1 MMDAFETL
9 LAPVGPDVFF
19 AEYFDRKALYVP
31 GTPEKAATFGL
42 ADMERLANMTIWTP
56 DSLKLYVDTRPVPAA
71 EYLRRDPALADRQP
85 WRTDPAKVAEWLARG
100 ASLVLNDIDQF
111 DARLNAIGGALER
124 RTHCKAQANLYFSRA
139 ERKAFDVHCDTHDVY
154 ALHLAGEKVWRI
166 WSGREDAPINDAGG
180 AYVARP
186 PEERHARKGPL
197 LQEVA
202 MRPGDVLYLP
212 RGQYHDALA
221 TADGAMHVA
230 FGAIMPIG
238 MDILTLLFE
247 RAMAS
252 PRFRA
257 NLPVD
262 GDESRLAAHLDGLAA
277 AAADML
283 REPAFVAEAARL
295 IRENGFQRSA
305 MALSDVMAAPGVPD
319 DEEEN
324 ALSLTG
330 DGFAVVRRGGDWLL
344 KGPGGAVALP
354 EEVRPQTQWVLSQRR
369 FTPAALRR
377 AFPAMGEAAAA
388 KLVADLKAMAVI
400 A

>member
-1 MMDAFETL
+1 MTDAFETF

-19 AEYFDRKALYVP
+19 AEYFDRKPLHVP

-42 ADMERLANMTIWTP
+42 ADMERLANMSIWTP
-56 DSLKLYVDTRPVPAA
+56 ESLKLYLDTRPVAA
-71 EYLRRDPALADRQP
+71 ADYLRSDPAMTGAQP
-85 WRTDPAKVAEWLARG
+85 WRTDPGKVAAWLARG
-100 ASLVLNDIDQF
+100 ASLVLNDIDQL
-111 DARLNAIGGALER
+111 DARLNAIGSALER
-124 RTHCKAQANLYFSRA
+124 RTHCRAQANLYFSRV

-186 PEERHARKGPL
+186 LEERHARKGAL
-197 LQEVA
+197 LREVT

-221 TADGAMHVA
+221 TTDGAMHVA

-262 GDESRLAAHLDGLAA
+262 GDEGRLAAHLDGLAA
-277 AAADML
+277 AAAAML

-295 IRENGFQRSA
+295 IRENGFLRSA
-305 MALSDVMAAPGVPD
+305 LALSDVLAGPGIPD
-319 DEEEN
+319 GEED

-330 DGFAVVRRGGDWLL
+330 DGFAVVRRGEDWLL
-344 KGPGGAVALP
+344 RGPRGAVALP

-400 A
+400 G